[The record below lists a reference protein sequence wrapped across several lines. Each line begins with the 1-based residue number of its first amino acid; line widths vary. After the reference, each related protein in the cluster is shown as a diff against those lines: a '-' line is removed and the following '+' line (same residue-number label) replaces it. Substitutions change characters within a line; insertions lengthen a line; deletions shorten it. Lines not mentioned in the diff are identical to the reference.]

1 MQEHRHGI
9 SLGRNN
15 EVEQRQKPFRTRTN
29 YHILQAAPARAN
41 SAPWPTESLAAA
53 AVLTLADA
61 DPVPVGVVAEVC
73 AAKSLIT
80 VLDGLEDALPVML
93 GAGVAAAPVLN
104 KLAPS
109 TIEAVEK
116 PKNLEISPVIV
127 PFVSSFPP
135 R

>member
-15 EVEQRQKPFRTRTN
+15 EVKQRQQPFRTRTN

-41 SAPWPTESLAAA
+41 SAPWPTENLAAA
-53 AVLTLADA
+53 AALALADA

-73 AAKSLIT
+73 AAESLIE
-80 VLDGLEDALPVML
+80 VMAGLEDALPVML
-93 GAGVAAAPVLN
+93 GAGVAAAPALN

-109 TIEAVEK
+109 TMVAVK
-116 PKNLEISPVIV
+116 
-127 PFVSSFPP
+127 